1 MKKAEKQSFIDVME
15 SFTEAYLPLE
25 KGNTQNTI
33 KSYKTTYGLLIDYL
47 YDQKAIP
54 SDSITFEQLDY
65 AMLTSFLQWL
75 QERRGCSASTRN
87 QRLAALNSFA
97 KYAQNICLEAAFFRN
112 ALKKIPL
119 KKKEHGI
126 RSVFTFEET
135 QLLLNCPDDTKEI
148 GRRDKVLLSA
158 MYGTGA
164 RCAETCDL
172 RVKNFHFKKKGGAN
186 VDIIRGKGKKSR
198 TIYISEP
205 CAKLIKNY
213 ISYRRIANKPEAY
226 VFKSKT
232 HDHMS
237 VSAIEAVYKK
247 YIVMLKKQYPD
258 KFQFDNYTPHTMR
271 RTVASHMLE
280 SGIDMEII
288 RTFLGHTSIITTE
301 IYASISQKKVDQELQ
316 HWAEKWFPSSPDEPE
331 KHSNRPAFLR

>member
-1 MKKAEKQSFIDVME
+1 MKKAKNQSFIDVMK
-15 SFTEAYLPLE
+15 SFTESFLPLE
-25 KGNTQNTI
+25 KGSVQNTI

-47 YDQKAIP
+47 YDEKGIP

-65 AMLTSFLQWL
+65 TMMTSFLQWL
-75 QERRGCSASTRN
+75 QEKRGCSASTRN

-97 KYAQNICLEAAFFRN
+97 KYAQNICVEAAFFRN
-112 ALKKIPL
+112 SIKKIPL
-119 KKKEHGI
+119 KKKACTI

-135 QLLLNCPDDTKEI
+135 QLLLNFPDDTKEI

-164 RCAETCDL
+164 RCAEICNL
-172 RVKNFHFKKKGGAN
+172 RVKNFHFRNDGGAN
-186 VDIIRGKGKKSR
+186 VDVIRGKGKKSR

-205 CAKLIKNY
+205 CAKLIRDY

-247 YIVMLKKQYPD
+247 YITLLKKQYPD
-258 KFQFDNYTPHTMR
+258 KFQFDHYTPHTMR
-271 RTVASHMLE
+271 RTVASHMFE
-280 SGIDMEII
+280 SGIDMEVI

-301 IYASISQKKVDQELQ
+301 IYASVSQKKVDRELQ
-316 HWAEKWFPSSPDEPE
+316 HWAEKWFPSSHDETE
-331 KHSNRPAFLR
+331 EHSNRPTFLR